1 MGIIARF
8 VNLAAC
14 VLALSGAQTTFA
26 QGYPSK
32 PIRIVAPF
40 PVGGAPDVLARSIGA
55 KLGERLGQAVVVEN
69 RLGAGGNIAYA
80 SVASAAAD
88 GYTLLLAAGSLAT
101 NVSLYKDLMYDT
113 VKDFAPITLVATS
126 PHVLVAHPSVQA
138 TSVSELIALAKAKPG
153 QLTYGSSGS
162 GTVLHLAGEMFKT
175 MAGVDLV
182 HVPYKGGAPAT
193 NDLLSGQIALMFSA
207 IPGALPQ
214 VRAGKLR
221 ALGVTGAQRSPTM
234 PDVPTIAEAG
244 LPGYAIEAW
253 FGLLAPARTPE
264 SIVAKLNKDV
274 VAILGDAEMKRR
286 MADLGQELTSNTPEQ
301 FAAFIKSEITRMGEV
316 VRASG
321 AKLD

>member
-1 MGIIARF
+1 
-8 VNLAAC
+8 
-14 VLALSGAQTTFA
+14 
-26 QGYPSK
+26 
-32 PIRIVAPF
+32 
-40 PVGGAPDVLARSIGA
+40 VLARSIGA

-88 GYTLLLAAGSLAT
+88 GYTLLLASGSLAT
-101 NVSLYKDLMYDT
+101 NVSLYKDLKYDA

-207 IPGALPQ
+207 MPGALPQ

-253 FGLLAPARTPE
+253 FGLLAPARTPG

>member
-14 VLALSGAQTTFA
+14 VLALSGAQAAFA

-80 SVASAAAD
+80 SVANAAPD
-88 GYTLLLAAGSLAT
+88 GYTLLLAANGLAT
-101 NVSLYKDLMYDT
+101 NVSLYKDLKYDA
-113 VKDFAPITLVATS
+113 VKDFAPITLIANS

-153 QLTYGSSGS
+153 QLTYGSAGS

-175 MAGVDLV
+175 MAGVELV
-182 HVPYKGGAPAT
+182 HVPYKGSAPAHI
-193 NDLLSGQIALMFSA
+193 DLLGGRIALMFSD
-207 IPGALPQ
+207 IPPALAQ
-214 VRAGKLR
+214 VKTGKLR
-221 ALGVTGAQRSPTM
+221 ALGMTSPQRSPAM
-234 PDVPTIAEAG
+234 PDVPTIAETG
-244 LPGYAIEAW
+244 LPGYAIKAW

-274 VAILGDAEMKRR
+274 VAILGDAEMKRK

-301 FAAFIKSEITRMGEV
+301 YAAFIKSEIAKMGEV
-316 VRASG
+316 VKASG
-321 AKLD
+321 AKPN